1 VRNAG
6 IRAGFIVSAERH
18 PQLDERLVIV
28 VGPAWHRQVKQERLI
43 AAQNL
48 GATWA
53 QINSPKNFDDSG
65 IQLVDVNGNEV
76 GGAGVAGSS
85 ISVQD

>member
-1 VRNAG
+1 MAPSG
-6 IRAGFIVSAERH
+6 QE
-18 PQLDERLVIV
+18 
-28 VGPAWHRQVKQERLI
+28 ERLI

-48 GATWA
+48 WATRA

-76 GGAGVAGSS
+76 GGAGIAGSS